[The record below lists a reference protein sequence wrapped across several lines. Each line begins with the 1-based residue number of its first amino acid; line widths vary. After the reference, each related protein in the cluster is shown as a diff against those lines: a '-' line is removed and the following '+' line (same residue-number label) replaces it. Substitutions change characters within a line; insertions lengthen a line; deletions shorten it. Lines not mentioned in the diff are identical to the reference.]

1 MIELV
6 DFAMM
11 ALVALLPWC
20 IYLFLQFLKP
30 RR

>member
-20 IYLFLQFLKP
+20 VYLALQLMKP